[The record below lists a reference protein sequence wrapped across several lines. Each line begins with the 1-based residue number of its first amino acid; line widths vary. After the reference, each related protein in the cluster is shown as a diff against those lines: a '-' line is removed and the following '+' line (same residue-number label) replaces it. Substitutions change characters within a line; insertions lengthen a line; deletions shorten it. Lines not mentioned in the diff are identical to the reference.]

1 MPLDFS
7 TDRKPESAY
16 SLAGL
21 TDIVLLLLIFFLLT
35 SNFIPQMG
43 IRVNLPR
50 ADTSAPVAS
59 QYVTVVI
66 TEDGAFYVDQRQVNQ
81 PQLLDA
87 VREARG
93 DRTALVLR
101 ADRQATVGQFA
112 AVATVARALDLR
124 VLMATDR
131 GSELVDP

>member
-7 TDRKPESAY
+7 TERKPETSF
-16 SLAGL
+16 SFAGL

-50 ADTSAPVAS
+50 ADTSAPVES

-66 TEDGAFYVDQRQVNQ
+66 TDEGTFYVNQ
-81 PQLLDA
+81 SEVKRPQLL
-87 VREARG
+87 EAIRNAKG

-101 ADRQATVGQFA
+101 ADRNATVGQFA

-124 VLMATDR
+124 VLMATER
-131 GSELVDP
+131 GNELMQ

>member
-7 TDRKPESAY
+7 TSRKPST
-16 SLAGL
+16 SFSFAGL

-50 ADTSAPVAS
+50 ADTSAPVES
-59 QYVTVVI
+59 QYVTVVV
-66 TEDGAFYVDQRQVNQ
+66 TEDGGYYVNQ
-81 PQLLDA
+81 NQVERSQLL
-87 VREARG
+87 EAIRAEKG

-101 ADRQATVGQFA
+101 ADRGATVGQFA
-112 AVATVARALDLR
+112 TVATVARALDLR
-124 VLMATDR
+124 VLMATER
-131 GSELVDP
+131 GSELTP

>member
-7 TDRKPESAY
+7 TTRKPETQF

-50 ADTSAPVAS
+50 TDAAAPAEAEYITVA
-59 QYVTVVI
+59 I
-66 TEDGAFYVDQRQVNQ
+66 TEDGTFYVNQ
-81 PQLLDA
+81 DEVTRTELLAA
-87 VREARG
+87 VRAAKG
-93 DRTALVLR
+93 NRTALVLR
-101 ADRQATVGQFA
+101 ADQNATVGQFA
-112 AVATVARALDLR
+112 TVASVAQALDLR
-124 VLMATDR
+124 VLMATER
-131 GSELVDP
+131 EAGLR